1 MPERDDNVVPS
12 PPTEPNPA
20 VPPVAAPPAG
30 QTDDQLL
37 QTIARLAAGAA
48 HELNNPLTVISGRAQ
63 LMAERAESETDR
75 KTWQIIVEQSQR
87 ISDIVSNLMRF
98 AAPPEP
104 VSEDVSAST
113 LVSDA
118 ISEFS
123 SLNPPNEK
131 AVKFDK
137 SIEGRVPDLRVD
149 PAQIRAVL
157 LELFDNAANAVRT
170 VPYIRITA
178 KAASGRSRVL
188 LTVRDEGPGMDAET
202 LDKVFTPFFSHQR
215 AGRRQGLGL
224 SLAWRYVVNNHG
236 RIWIES
242 QPGQGTTVN
251 VLLPA
256 AT

>member
-1 MPERDDNVVPS
+1 MTERNDNAVPS
-12 PPTEPNPA
+12 PPIDGEPSA
-20 VPPVAAPPAG
+20 PPVAEPPAG
-30 QTDDQLL
+30 QTEDQLL
-37 QTIARLAAGAA
+37 QTIAQLAAGAA

-75 KTWQIIVEQSQR
+75 KTWQTMVDQAQR
-87 ISDIVSNLMRF
+87 ISDIVTNLMRF

-104 VSEDVSAST
+104 DFQQISASA
-113 LVSDA
+113 LLADA

-131 AVKFDK
+131 AAKFDK
-137 SIEGRVPDLRVD
+137 CIEGCLPDLRVD
-149 PAQIRAVL
+149 PAQVRTVL
-157 LELFDNAANAVRT
+157 LELFSNAANAVRS
-170 VPYIRITA
+170 VPYIRIEA

-202 LDKVFTPFFSHQR
+202 LDKVFTPFFSRQR

-224 SLAWRYVVNNHG
+224 SLAWRYVVNNRG